1 MPRIMRCEPYR
12 AVHGL
17 FLAWKDVAQPEAAI
31 KEQLNDLKDTLE
43 HYYKY
48 DQIETW
54 EIPSHKPYIALDRKL
69 RDFIDDNDGE
79 KTLLIVYYRGHAAR
93 DGRSLVLKL
102 HDSQESPGL
111 SWTAIQHKLMVD
123 VEADVLLILD
133 CCHAYSAAYSDL
145 TGRDASSES
154 RGCVGLLASVDDGEQ
169 SHLRGDHTFTK
180 NLIAQLEESHAEPVE
195 VARLS
200 NGLEKRCRNWRD
212 LRPEDAWKIKMPR
225 FQNLSIHIDRQMW
238 LMRIDERAG
247 ADKTPQTPPAV
258 ARMPPPVLTTRAD
271 APQPTK
277 PEMYL
282 DFGPVASQREL
293 RARKAA
299 EVWTERQH
307 MLQQLL
313 NSQIDRHNNECLVK
327 VAILSSGVDETSPLV
342 SAAAGRGRFE
352 ARDFTGSKS
361 CADELGVGT
370 HSVNVMLYMTKYVKI
385 YAAKVVT
392 NDFSQEAIASPIRM
406 ALKFCIDKWNV
417 DLIVLPFGFR
427 QPVSGI
433 DLEINR
439 GHAKGK
445 LIMAAA
451 NFFSTLTLSYHLSFP
466 ACMPGVMAIAAAD
479 GLGHLSH
486 PIFPPPYSPSVEFS
500 TLGLSVPDFEDDETA
515 PSWRHFE
522 GRGGSSVAVV
532 VAAALLCN
540 AWKYTW
546 CIIPDLPGLVT
557 WCKMPFTREGSRT
570 LLRLMSLGFS
580 AGRAN
585 GLAARTVDALPDWGA
600 AY

>member
-31 KEQLNDLKDTLE
+31 KEQLSDLKDTLE

-54 EIPSHKPYIALDRKL
+54 EIPSHKPYNALDRKL

-79 KTLLIVYYRGHAAR
+79 KTLLIVYYRGHATR

-102 HDSQESPGL
+102 RNSQESPGL

-154 RGCVGLLASVDDGEQ
+154 RGCVGLLASVGDNEK
-169 SHLRGDHTFTK
+169 SHLRGEHTFTK

-212 LRPEDAWKIKMPR
+212 LRPEDAWKINMPR

-238 LMRIDERAG
+238 LMRIDEQAD
-247 ADKTPQTPPAV
+247 ADKTPRAPPAV
-258 ARMPPPVLTTRAD
+258 MQPRVPTTRAD
-271 APQPTK
+271 APQPAK
-277 PEMYL
+277 PETYPNS
-282 DFGPVASQREL
+282 GPVTSPL
-293 RARKAA
+293 DLPARKTAA
-299 EVWTERQH
+299 EFWTERQH
-307 MLQQLL
+307 MLQLL
-313 NSQIDRHNNECLVK
+313 LDSEIDRVDNERLVK
-327 VAILSSGVDETSPLV
+327 VAILSSGVDETSALV
-342 SAAAGRGRFE
+342 SAAARRGQLE
-352 ARDFTGSKS
+352 AHDFTGSKS

-370 HSVNVMLYMTKYVKI
+370 HSVNLMLQLTKYAKI
-385 YAAKVVT
+385 YAAKVAT
-392 NDFSQEAIASPIRM
+392 SSFSQKVIVREVYL
-406 ALKFCIDKWNV
+406 ALRFCIDTWDV
-417 DLIVLPFGFR
+417 DLIVLPFWFE
-427 QPVSGI
+427 QPVFDI
-433 DLEINR
+433 ELQIKR

-445 LIMAAA
+445 RIMAAA
-451 NFFSTLTLSYHLSFP
+451 EFDPVLNSHESHLSFP
-466 ACMPGVMAIAAAD
+466 ACMPGVMAIVAAD
-479 GLGHLSH
+479 GLGRLAH
-486 PIFPPPYSPSVEFS
+486 PIFPPKHSPSVEFS
-500 TLGLSVPDFEDDETA
+500 TLGQGVPFFEDDETA
-515 PSWRHFE
+515 PSWRHC
-522 GRGGSSVAVV
+522 RGVEDISVAVV
-532 VAAALLCN
+532 VTAALLCN
-540 AWKYTW
+540 ARKYAW
-546 CIIPDLPGLVT
+546 CCVAGLPDFVR
-557 WCKMPFTREGSRT
+557 WRKMPLTRKGSQT
-570 LLRLMSLGFS
+570 SLRLMSMGFS